1 MCRLIALMVTALT
14 MMGGSGAL
22 AQAPTDPPL
31 SPPGRL
37 LDVGGWR
44 LHLNCIGESKE
55 GQPTVILEPGIGDFS
70 VEWSLVQPRVAS
82 VARVCSYDRAGD
94 GRSDLGPYPRTL
106 HQIVYELHTLLEK
119 ANVRPP
125 YVLVGHSYGGWLVQ
139 QYASDYRTQVAG
151 IILVEPGE
159 SDPLRLTA
167 DGSAKR
173 SSQLPAS
180 RAIPPIK
187 KDTPLRESDV
197 PPVALRQMKAAAVEA
212 SRDAN
217 PDERKKLPVEAQ
229 QMRTWALGRWQH
241 QAAASNPF
249 ELEELAALRA
259 DHARAMHPLGDMP
272 LIVLTRGR
280 AEEEGAEAQK
290 REEEHRNDHT
300 ALAALSTR
308 GKLVIAERSGHH
320 VQLDQPELVAQ
331 AVTEV
336 LTAVTR

>member
-14 MMGGSGAL
+14 MMGGPGAL

-37 LDVGGWR
+37 IDVGGWR

-70 VEWSLVQPRVAS
+70 VEWSLVQPRIAS
-82 VARVCSYDRAGD
+82 VAPVCSYDRAGD
-94 GRSDLGPYPRTL
+94 GWSDLGPYPRTL
-106 HQIVYELHTLLEK
+106 HQIVYELHTLLER

-139 QYASDYRTQVAG
+139 QYASDYRMQVAG

-187 KDTPLRESDV
+187 
-197 PPVALRQMKAAAVEA
+197 
-212 SRDAN
+212 
-217 PDERKKLPVEAQ
+217 
-229 QMRTWALGRWQH
+229 
-241 QAAASNPF
+241 
-249 ELEELAALRA
+249 
-259 DHARAMHPLGDMP
+259 
-272 LIVLTRGR
+272 
-280 AEEEGAEAQK
+280 
-290 REEEHRNDHT
+290 
-300 ALAALSTR
+300 
-308 GKLVIAERSGHH
+308 
-320 VQLDQPELVAQ
+320 
-331 AVTEV
+331 
-336 LTAVTR
+336 